1 MTQKFG
7 AVLLVCAAIGMGFAT
22 RTLNGQAQ
30 ATQAHAA
37 EFQQDVL
44 PVLAKSCLGCHNEK
58 AQAGKLN
65 LEPLRDPAT
74 TATHTAV
81 WQSVL
86 EKVSAGAMPPPTA
99 KPLTDAERAAVIGWI
114 KKLPGLT
121 AGTTAAKRWQGV

>member
-7 AVLLVCAAIGMGFAT
+7 AVLVVCAAMGLGLAT

-44 PVLAKSCLGCHNEK
+44 PVLAKSCLGCHNDK
-58 AQAGKLN
+58 AQAGKLS

-74 TATHTAV
+74 TASHTAV

-86 EKVSAGAMPPPTA
+86 EKVSAGAMPPALSMRSEIRYPSRA
-99 KPLTDAERAAVIGWI
+99 IILPL
-114 KKLPGLT
+114 L
-121 AGTTAAKRWQGV
+121 KRGFC

>member
-7 AVLLVCAAIGMGFAT
+7 AVLMVCAAIGTGFAT

-30 ATQAHAA
+30 ATQAQAA

-58 AQAGKLN
+58 SQAGKLS

-86 EKVSAGAMPPPTA
+86 EKVSAKTWGALA
-99 KPLTDAERAAVIGWI
+99 NASSV
-114 KKLPGLT
+114 PGIAYFASNTMLL
-121 AGTTAAKRWQGV
+121 GR

>member
-1 MTQKFG
+1 MGPMGVNMTQRFC
-7 AVLLVCAAIGMGFAT
+7 AVLFVCAAIALGFAT

-44 PVLAKSCLGCHNEK
+44 PVLAKSCLGCHSDK
-58 AQAGKLN
+58 AKAGNLS

-74 TATHTAV
+74 TGTHTAV

-86 EKVSAGAMPPPTA
+86 DKVSAGAMPPPTA
-99 KPLTDAERAAVIGWI
+99 KALTDAERTAVVEW
-114 KKLPGLT
+114 
-121 AGTTAAKRWQGV
+121 

>member
-1 MTQKFG
+1 MTQKFC
-7 AVLLVCAAIGMGFAT
+7 AALLVCAAIGIGFAT
-22 RTLNGQAQ
+22 RTLSGQAQ

-37 EFQQDVL
+37 EFEQNVL
-44 PVLAKSCLGCHNEK
+44 PVLAKSCLGCHSEK

-99 KPLTDAERAAVIGWI
+99 TPLAAADRAAVID
-114 KKLPGLT
+114 
-121 AGTTAAKRWQGV
+121 